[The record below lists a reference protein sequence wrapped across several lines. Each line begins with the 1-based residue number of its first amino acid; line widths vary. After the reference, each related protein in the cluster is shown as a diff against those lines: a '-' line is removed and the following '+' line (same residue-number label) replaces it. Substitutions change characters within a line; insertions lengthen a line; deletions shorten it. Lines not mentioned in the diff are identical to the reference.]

1 MTVGARELD
10 TLVVTMTLGTSL
22 RTWDEAGILE
32 REAAVYRALAGAIG
46 ELVLVEY
53 VEAASSALI
62 ERFVGE
68 SGLRVRTVGGGERAA
83 ALVRETVGVGGRV
96 VVKAHQFA
104 GGSAAVAA
112 CRSLR
117 RMGVGAGLV
126 ARGGYHWSWFV
137 EREQGRAAALWA
149 AASEEEAALLEAADY
164 VVCTTSL
171 MRTTVAAQH
180 GVDASRF
187 RIVPNYVS
195 PSMGG
200 GGAVS
205 AEVLERVE
213 RGALCVG
220 RLEPQKRVHRVIEA
234 AAEAGVCLTIVGD
247 GSLRSELEDQAC
259 AKGVD
264 AVFLGRLGHDAVRAL
279 MRRCGV
285 FVQLSDAEGHPKTVL
300 EAMYEGAPLIVA
312 RSPGL
317 HEPVRDGVTGVVVD
331 DVAEAGAH
339 LDELMRD
346 EKRRRSLGEAA
357 RREARERYAV
367 EAVAGLELRVY
378 REALAAGRRRAA

>member
-1 MTVGARELD
+1 
-10 TLVVTMTLGTSL
+10 
-22 RTWDEAGILE
+22 
-32 REAAVYRALAGAIG
+32 
-46 ELVLVEY
+46 
-53 VEAASSALI
+53 
-62 ERFVGE
+62 
-68 SGLRVRTVGGGERAA
+68 
-83 ALVRETVGVGGRV
+83 
-96 VVKAHQFA
+96 
-104 GGSAAVAA
+104 
-112 CRSLR
+112 
-117 RMGVGAGLV
+117 
-126 ARGGYHWSWFV
+126 
-137 EREQGRAAALWA
+137 
-149 AASEEEAALLEAADY
+149 
-164 VVCTTSL
+164 
-171 MRTTVAAQH
+171 
-180 GVDASRF
+180 
-187 RIVPNYVS
+187 
-195 PSMGG
+195 MGG

-213 RGALCVG
+213 RGVLCVG